1 MQNIQKRLLNY
12 TSPLKMHSKKEEI
25 ERLERQVERLKKNF
39 SKMVQESDEA
49 DKMLDWIN
57 EIRRR
62 IERLKKEL

>member
-1 MQNIQKRLLNY
+1 MQ
-12 TSPLKMHSKKEEI
+12 SKKEEI
-25 ERLERQVERLKKNF
+25 ERLERQIERLKKNF

-62 IERLKKEL
+62 IERLKKEIWL